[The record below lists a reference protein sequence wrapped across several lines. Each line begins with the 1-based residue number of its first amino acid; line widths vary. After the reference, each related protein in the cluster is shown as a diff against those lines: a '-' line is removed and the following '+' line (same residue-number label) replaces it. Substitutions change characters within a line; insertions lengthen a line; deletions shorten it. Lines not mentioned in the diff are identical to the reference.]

1 MGGGRRAGA
10 QGRRRTPRLW
20 CIPPAMLRDPG
31 DGLEGDRLR
40 EETPGDL
47 GLLLWR
53 TVLDV
58 TLWASAPD
66 KKRGNLFADGT
77 ADARLALLAATELP
91 DTVSAPVD
99 TLHGMLSEPSRADAE
114 VVAVCCLEIAAWA
127 HGAGLP
133 HTAVAFAQAGAVA
146 APQFGEAAL
155 HVGVYARR
163 ARQDARAETWLR
175 RAVDL
180 CRRESDRVAY
190 SSALGE
196 LGALYESR
204 ENASGAGRF
213 YRFAYRAARRY
224 GARPVRMRAAHG
236 LFRLARQQGDDATAA
251 QFALSAQSAY
261 EPDAAG
267 GAELLLDL
275 ARFWTDTGEQARAR
289 AALRRLVPALLT
301 MSAAAQLAALAL
313 TARARAE
320 WGNLRAGVT
329 AARAAWGLLGDE
341 GINEGVRFAA
351 AVDLA
356 HAARVGGDLSA
367 FTRAKRLVLRLA
379 SQAEFPDAAE
389 RMASL
394 WPDGDDTVPPMER
407 AS

>member
-1 MGGGRRAGA
+1 MAGGRRAGG
-10 QGRRRTPRLW
+10 QGRRGTPRLW

-31 DGLEGDRLR
+31 DGLEGDRILA
-40 EETPGDL
+40 ETPDDL

-53 TVLDV
+53 TVMDV
-58 TLWASAPD
+58 TLWATAPD
-66 KKRGNLFADGT
+66 EKRGNLFADGT
-77 ADARLALLAATELP
+77 ADARIALLAATEVP
-91 DTVSAPVD
+91 EKVSASVD
-99 TLHGMLSEPSRADAE
+99 TLHGMLSIPSRADAE
-114 VVAVCCLEIAAWA
+114 VVALCCLEVAAWA
-127 HGAGLP
+127 RGAGLP

-155 HVGVYARR
+155 HVGLYARG
-163 ARQDARAETWLR
+163 AGQDARAETWLR

-180 CRRESDRVAY
+180 SRRERNRLAY

-196 LGALYESR
+196 LGALYERR
-204 ENASGAGRF
+204 ENALEAERF
-213 YRFAYRAARRY
+213 YRLAYHAAGRY

-236 LFRLARQQGDDATAA
+236 LFRLARQQSDDGSAS
-251 QFALSAQSAY
+251 QFALSAQRAY

-267 GAELLLDL
+267 GADLLLDL
-275 ARFWTDTGEQARAR
+275 ARFWTDSGEQARAR
-289 AALRRLVPALLT
+289 AALRRLVPALLN
-301 MSAAAQLAALAL
+301 MPPAARLAALAL

-329 AARAAWGLLGDE
+329 AASAAWALLGDDR
-341 GINEGVRFAA
+341 INERVRYAA

-356 HAARVGGDLSA
+356 HAARVAGDLPA

-379 SQAEFPDAAE
+379 SQAEFPDAVE
-389 RMASL
+389 RMATL
-394 WPDGDDTVPPMER
+394 WPDGDDPASVMER